1 MTSHTRHLLLIAA
14 LIVLC
19 PCGIA
24 QSGSPAAYTPSLD
37 LSSIDHAVDPCKD
50 FYRYACGGWQK
61 NNPIPPDQVSWD
73 VTDKMYEANLRFLR
87 GLLEEAAR
95 ARKRDEVT
103 REIGD
108 FYAAC
113 MDEPTIHRR
122 GVAAIQPELKAINEV
137 QNRRD
142 LAPLVAHLQL
152 EFSSNPIIFGVGSR
166 TDFDDSTRKIAGI
179 NQGGL
184 GLPDRDYYVSDSTE
198 ARTVRERYLQHVQKV
213 FLLLGLPA
221 GSAKANAA
229 SVMRIEAALAAASLT
244 PGERRDPYKTRNKMT
259 IGALSRL
266 APNFD
271 WPAYFRALNAP
282 QFDTLN
288 VGAPSFF
295 KEFSVLLET
304 ESIGDWKAYLRFHVA
319 DSFSPYLSQPLVQE
333 NFDFYRKY
341 LRGAKQMQPRWKR
354 CVAYTDTN
362 LGEALGQVYVEQVF
376 PPTLRA
382 KTLDM
387 VRRIEDAMEQ
397 RLHELDWMS
406 PETKTQALAKLK
418 ALRNKIGYPDHWRD
432 YSSVNIMP
440 TDFFTDIRNAVVFE
454 GHRDLNKIGKA
465 VDRDEWTM
473 TPPTI
478 NGGYSPQ
485 NNEIMFP
492 AGVLQPPLYDANMDD
507 APNYGDTGS
516 NIGHELTHGFDDLG
530 RQFDASGNLRD
541 WWRKDDATKFKE
553 RTQCLED
560 QYSQYIAVD
569 DVHVNGELTLG
580 ENIADLG
587 GSILAYIAWKSA
599 AKDKPSRSIDG
610 YTPEQ
615 RFFIGFG
622 QWTCANDRPEELRV
636 RAASDPHAPAQYRIN
651 GVVVNM
657 PEFEN
662 AFKCKHGSAMAP
674 VKRCRVW

>member
-244 PGERRDPYKTRNKMT
+244 PVERRDPYKTRNKMT

-440 TDFFTDIRNAVVFE
+440 TDFFADIRNAVVFE

-599 AKDKPSRSIDG
+599 TKDKPSGSIDG

-615 RFFIGFG
+615 RFFIGFA
-622 QWTCANDRPEELRV
+622 QWTCANTVQSNCACVQRMI
-636 RAASDPHAPAQYRIN
+636 HTHRIN
-651 GVVVNM
+651 T
-657 PEFEN
+657 EST
-662 AFKCKHGSAMAP
+662 A
-674 VKRCRVW
+674 

>member
-1 MTSHTRHLLLIAA
+1 MISHPRHLLLIAA

-304 ESIGDWKAYLRFHVA
+304 ESIGETTARSTLCPLTSSQISA
-319 DSFSPYLSQPLVQE
+319 TPLFSKGIAISTRSVKLL
-333 NFDFYRKY
+333 
-341 LRGAKQMQPRWKR
+341 
-354 CVAYTDTN
+354 T
-362 LGEALGQVYVEQVF
+362 
-376 PPTLRA
+376 
-382 KTLDM
+382 
-387 VRRIEDAMEQ
+387 AM
-397 RLHELDWMS
+397 
-406 PETKTQALAKLK
+406 
-418 ALRNKIGYPDHWRD
+418 
-432 YSSVNIMP
+432 
-440 TDFFTDIRNAVVFE
+440 
-454 GHRDLNKIGKA
+454 
-465 VDRDEWTM
+465 
-473 TPPTI
+473 
-478 NGGYSPQ
+478 NGP
-485 NNEIMFP
+485 
-492 AGVLQPPLYDANMDD
+492 
-507 APNYGDTGS
+507 
-516 NIGHELTHGFDDLG
+516 
-530 RQFDASGNLRD
+530 
-541 WWRKDDATKFKE
+541 
-553 RTQCLED
+553 
-560 QYSQYIAVD
+560 
-569 DVHVNGELTLG
+569 
-580 ENIADLG
+580 
-587 GSILAYIAWKSA
+587 
-599 AKDKPSRSIDG
+599 
-610 YTPEQ
+610 
-615 RFFIGFG
+615 
-622 QWTCANDRPEELRV
+622 
-636 RAASDPHAPAQYRIN
+636 
-651 GVVVNM
+651 
-657 PEFEN
+657 
-662 AFKCKHGSAMAP
+662 
-674 VKRCRVW
+674 

>member
-599 AKDKPSRSIDG
+599 TKDKPSGSIDG

-615 RFFIGFG
+615 RFFIGFA
-622 QWTCANDRPEELRV
+622 QWTCANTVQSNCACVQRMI
-636 RAASDPHAPAQYRIN
+636 HTHRIN
-651 GVVVNM
+651 T
-657 PEFEN
+657 EST
-662 AFKCKHGSAMAP
+662 A
-674 VKRCRVW
+674 